1 MMGSKGWTLLA
12 ALGLALAGCAT
23 VPTGPG
29 VMVLPG
35 TGKGFDAFRADDA
48 ECQGFA
54 AQQIGVP
61 PGQAAGERTAAGAV
75 IGTGVGAA
83 SGALIGAATGDA
95 GAGAAI
101 GAGAGLLMG
110 SAGGASHG
118 AWVGGSLQ
126 RRYDVAY
133 MQCMYALG
141 HQIPA
146 PRGAISGYAH
156 PPAPGAHQPAPGAR
170 RAIPPPP
177 PGPPPPPPPGES

>member
-1 MMGSKGWTLLA
+1 MVGSRSATSLFA
-12 ALGLALAGCAT
+12 ALALALAGCAS
-23 VPTGPG
+23 VPTGPR

-35 TGKGFDAFRADDA
+35 SGKSFDAFRADDA

-54 AQQIGVP
+54 RQQIGVP
-61 PGQAAGERTAAGAV
+61 PGRAAGERAAVGAA
-75 IGTGVGAA
+75 IGTGLGAA
-83 SGALIGAATGDA
+83 SGALIGAATGDV

-101 GAGAGLLMG
+101 GAGAGLLLG

-118 AWVGGSLQ
+118 GFVGASLQ
-126 RRYDVAY
+126 RRFDVAY

-146 PRGAISGYAH
+146 ARSFVPDYANRPGA
-156 PPAPGAHQPAPGAR
+156 PAPR

-177 PGPPPPPPPGES
+177 PGPPPAPPPGAS